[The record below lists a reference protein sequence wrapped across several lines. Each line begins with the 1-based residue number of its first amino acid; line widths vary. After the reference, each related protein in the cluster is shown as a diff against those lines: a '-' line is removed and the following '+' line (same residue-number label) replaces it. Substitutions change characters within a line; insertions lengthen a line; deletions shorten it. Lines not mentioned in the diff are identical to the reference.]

1 MFHIRFGNK
10 ILCYKR
16 KRMIFVSIQGDNLH
30 KKVGQKNNNCLQ
42 IKKCSI
48 FTHFFRPVAC
58 GIQHTFEVFS
68 YFVVTEM
75 IQSGLRGSAFAG
87 DVLDEFFDA
96 EIGLIFG
103 EIKRGALG
111 KTEQKFI
118 ENVSGQV
125 ELSHFFL
132 KDLDKC

>member
-1 MFHIRFGNK
+1 MGFTGLSFALHINRYCFIEHNSVVGV
-10 ILCYKR
+10 IVEGHAFTFDIIEASY
-16 KRMIFVSIQGDNLH
+16 IYFQGVVL
-30 KKVGQKNNNCLQ
+30 KQK
-42 IKKCSI
+42 
-48 FTHFFRPVAC
+48 
-58 GIQHTFEVFS
+58 FEVFS
-68 YFVVTEM
+68 YFVAAKM